1 MTDSQK
7 TPLNR
12 FKEQA
17 EMISIFGK
25 WGVLFTGGLCLL
37 IYANEIGTFPEGLQ
51 LGEGLAFYLISAGF
65 LLVYSFYTL
74 GLVAL
79 GSIPFRW
86 IYPGAIR
93 ALNWYSKKR
102 GKTQKNRSFEQL
114 VTVDFSVMWSGEV
127 WGGALIG
134 LMLIGF
140 LSPNWS
146 ALWLHLE
153 LVMCEGALLGIL
165 VASRRKRKFLDAGLA
180 PTEAINDDTDNRKK
194 QHTILQRLLIAAMI
208 AMPMLLSSQHFV
220 FAEAAFRIAQLRKD
234 KATIQIQK
242 QWATRLIERGQT
254 AAPSFLGEDYRE
266 FVGINV
272 LLRSVGTKVTI
283 QLPAHADKKAA
294 SLSIPSENIVVE

>member
-7 TPLNR
+7 TPPNR

-17 EMISIFGK
+17 EMISTLGK
-25 WGVLFTGGLCLL
+25 WSVLFTGGLCLL

-79 GSIPFRW
+79 GSIIFRL
-86 IYPGAIR
+86 IYPGTIR
-93 ALNWYSKKR
+93 VLSWYRNKR
-102 GKTQKNRSFEQL
+102 GKNQKNLSLEQL
-114 VTVDFSVMWSGEV
+114 VTVDFSAMWGSEV
-127 WGGALIG
+127 WGGALVG

-146 ALWLHLE
+146 ALWSHVFLILI
-153 LVMCEGALLGIL
+153 EGALLGVL
-165 VASRRKRKFLDAGLA
+165 VVSRRKRNFLDAGLA
-180 PTEAINDDTDNRKK
+180 LKEAFSDDLDERKK
-194 QHTILQRLLIAAMI
+194 QHIILQRLLIAAM
-208 AMPMLLSSQHFV
+208 AFMPLIGGTQYFT
-220 FAEAAFRIAQLRKD
+220 FAEAAFRVAQLRKD

-242 QWATRLIERGQT
+242 HWAARLVDRGKT

-266 FVGINV
+266 FEGINV

-283 QLPAHADKKAA
+283 QLPAHGDKKAA
-294 SLSIPSENIVVE
+294 SLSIPSEYIVVE